1 MLRRYTQR
9 LYILI
14 NPQVRPRDRPLIL
27 RHRLGRSL
35 EDDGTAC
42 RAAAGTEFDEPV
54 AGLQHLD
61 VVLNE
66 EDGVAR
72 LHHRVEEVED
82 AADVAR
88 VETVGGLVHDED
100 FARIAQ
106 VGGQLDA
113 LQLAAGKGG
122 ERLVQM

>member
-14 NPQVRPRDRPLIL
+14 NPQIRSRDRPLIL

-35 EDDGTAC
+35 EDDVAAH

-61 VVLNE
+61 VVLDE

-82 AADVAR
+82 TADVAR
-88 VETVGGLVHDED
+88 VETVRGLVHDED
-100 FARIAQ
+100 
-106 VGGQLDA
+106 
-113 LQLAAGKGG
+113 K
-122 ERLVQM
+122 